1 MIKQKTKNK
10 IFSIFIQK
18 TPINI
23 NSFDVVVSP
32 KHDKCKGLNVI
43 ETEGALTKIN
53 SKYIK
58 NINKKKPPSIL
69 KEKFI
74 SVLIGGDSRHHKITR
89 SILDKIIKN
98 LKSIQ
103 EKKKIRVFILISR
116 RTGKKDYLY

>member
-18 TPINI
+18 PPISLN
-23 NSFDVVVSP
+23 NFDVVVSP

-58 NINKKKPPSIL
+58 NINKKKPPKIL

-74 SVLIGGDSRHHKITR
+74 SVLIGGDSRHHKITK
-89 SILDKIIKN
+89 SILINKQPSNYNMQFVHVLFVIANQQLMIK
-98 LKSIQ
+98 
-103 EKKKIRVFILISR
+103 
-116 RTGKKDYLY
+116 YLMI